1 MQKIIT
7 WQKEQAQKEHL
18 EPFMVLQFATIKEIV
33 RIKPKTHDELIRIKG
48 IGPAKVRKYGDAIVA
63 LVRED
68 GVVGGET
75 PVRGGTLFDEAEKVN
90 EAARTSHNPPPQMAC
105 DPETGEIIDDTKD
118 DSLSV
123 TDFVSMLD
131 TTLRTQFHNVRIQGE
146 VVGFKCNANGHAYF
160 EIKDAESVLRCAVF
174 RNNYQLAG
182 IDLADGMEIVITGS
196 PNYHNKYGFSFIGE
210 TIELYGEGALKK
222 AYDALKKKC
231 IAEGL
236 CESARKRSVPKL
248 PHNIGLITSRTG
260 AAIGDFTSNVGQYGY
275 HIFFHD
281 TRVEGAR
288 AIAEIKRALE
298 TLRTKELDVLVIV
311 RGGGSL
317 ESLQAFNNETI
328 IRMIADFPA
337 VRESWDRCGQYVQSA
352 QEKMLRACENA
363 IHTHARALDSSGHQ
377 LMGHLEKIIRPFQTG
392 ITSFF
397 AAVEKITRHVHTT
410 HTHLTAAH
418 TQMITTCEH
427 IIITAKNRCDMTPAL
442 HKMHATITHKNHKLR
457 FAQQLLTHNDP
468 HRQLERGY
476 SITRTADGTLV
487 RSTKDAAKGDTL
499 TIRVHDGTIT
509 TKKL

>member
-1 MQKIIT
+1 MTLMQKIIT
-7 WQKEQAQKEHL
+7 WQKEQARKEHL

-68 GVVGGET
+68 GVVGGEA
-75 PVRGGTLFDEAEKVN
+75 PVRGGTLFDEAARVN
-90 EAARTSHNPPPQMAC
+90 DAARTSHNPPPQMAC

-118 DSLSV
+118 NSLSV

-182 IDLADGMEIVITGS
+182 IDLADGMEIMITGS
-196 PNYHNKYGFSFIGE
+196 PSYHNKYGFSFIGE

-260 AAIGDFTSNVGQYGY
+260 AAIGDFT
-275 HIFFHD
+275 
-281 TRVEGAR
+281 
-288 AIAEIKRALE
+288 
-298 TLRTKELDVLVIV
+298 VLVIV

-328 IRMIADFPA
+328 IRMIADFPVPVIVGVGHDEDETLATLVADVGVSTPTGAARA

-363 IHTHARALDSSGHQ
+363 IHTHTRALDLSGHRLTGQ
-377 LMGHLEKIIRPFQTG
+377 LEKIIRPFQES

-397 AAVEKITRHVHTT
+397 HSVEKITKQMHTT
-410 HTHLTAAH
+410 RTHFTAKH
-418 TQMITTCEH
+418 TQMITACEH
-427 IIITAKNRCDMTPAL
+427 IITTAKNRCDMTSAL
-442 HKMHATITHKNHKLR
+442 HKMHATITHKNHKLS

-487 RSTKDAAKGDTL
+487 RFTKDAVKGDTL

-509 TKKL
+509 TKKVR